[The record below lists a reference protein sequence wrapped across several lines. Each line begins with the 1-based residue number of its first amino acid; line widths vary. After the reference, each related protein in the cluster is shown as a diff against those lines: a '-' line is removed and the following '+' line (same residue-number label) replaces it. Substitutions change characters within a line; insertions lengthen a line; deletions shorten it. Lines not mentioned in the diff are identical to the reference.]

1 MKQENVLIEQAIDAY
16 YEVCRYGMQVMDR
29 KGNVYSMLTY
39 MQPSR
44 WLSKVG
50 RKYVHLRNI
59 NGDIARYNI
68 KTRTIT
74 ICCNAEARE

>member
-1 MKQENVLIEQAIDAY
+1 MKKDILLKQAIEHY
-16 YEVCRYGMQVMDR
+16 YDVCRYGMQVTDR

-50 RKYVHLRNI
+50 WKYVHLRNC

-74 ICCNAEARE
+74 V